1 MKILAIGDVFG
12 KAGVACVA
20 EKLRA
25 VRAREGADLTVVNAE
40 NCAPGNGMDYRGA
53 KALLDAGADVL
64 TGGNHSLRQS
74 SAFQLM
80 EEHPSVLRPLNFP
93 DAAPG
98 KGWCILPAPQ
108 GLRLLVINAQGQI
121 FLDATIDNPFNT
133 VERLLEKL
141 QGQYDFAIC
150 DFHAEATSEKAAFAA
165 CFDGR
170 ISAIWGTHT
179 HVQTADE
186 RILPGGTGFLSDLGM
201 TGVED
206 SIIGTRAEQV
216 VRYYCTHVRTR
227 YEAAEGKALLCGAVF
242 ELSPDGGKCLSVRR
256 IRE

>member
-25 VRAREGADLTVVNAE
+25 VRAREGADLTIVNAE

-98 KGWCILPAPQ
+98 KGWCILPVSQ

-121 FLDATIDNPFNT
+121 FLDATIDNPFNA

-141 QGQYDFAIC
+141 QGQYDLAVC

-186 RILPGGTGFLSDLGM
+186 RVLPGGTGFLSDLGM

-227 YEAAEGKALLCGAVF
+227 YEAAEGKTLLCGAVF
-242 ELSPDGGKCLSVRR
+242 ELSPDDGKCLSVRR